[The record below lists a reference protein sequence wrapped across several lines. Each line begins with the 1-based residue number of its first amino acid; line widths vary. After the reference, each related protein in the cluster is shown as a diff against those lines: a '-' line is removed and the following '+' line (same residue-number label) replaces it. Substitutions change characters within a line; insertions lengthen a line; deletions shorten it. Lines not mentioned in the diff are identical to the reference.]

1 MSPERYRA
9 SDVEAREVS
18 SDAVMKRDVILDAI
32 RETAASNNGKPVGR
46 ERFEQLTGITE
57 YDVGRYWARWGD
69 AVREAGLQANTL
81 NVALGDDHVL
91 EKYVGL
97 VARLGH
103 VPTNAELRLER
114 QGRDPT
120 FPNAK
125 VYERFGSKAGLISRA
140 SAYCRERDTHKE
152 ALDILARA
160 EETAMLVV
168 DSSEQT
174 AVEPYGFVYLVEG
187 HRGEY
192 KIGRTNLV
200 DRRLA
205 ELGPKAPVEYR
216 LIHEIKTDDS
226 LGVEAYWHKRFSD
239 ERMRGEWFKLT
250 AADVRAFKRWKRLY

>member
-69 AVREAGLQANTL
+69 AVRAAGLQANTL

-114 QGRDPT
+114 VGADYSDANEERGLASGRCSWPC
-120 FPNAK
+120 
-125 VYERFGSKAGLISRA
+125 A
-140 SAYCRERDTHKE
+140 STRRGG
-152 ALDILARA
+152 I
-160 EETAMLVV
+160 
-168 DSSEQT
+168 
-174 AVEPYGFVYLVEG
+174 GEG
-187 HRGEY
+187 RG
-192 KIGRTNLV
+192 G
-200 DRRLA
+200 
-205 ELGPKAPVEYR
+205 
-216 LIHEIKTDDS
+216 
-226 LGVEAYWHKRFSD
+226 
-239 ERMRGEWFKLT
+239 
-250 AADVRAFKRWKRLY
+250 

>member
-1 MSPERYRA
+1 MQ
-9 SDVEAREVS
+9 
-18 SDAVMKRDVILDAI
+18 RDEILGAI

-69 AVREAGLQANTL
+69 AVRDAGLEANTL
-81 NVALGDDHVL
+81 NAALGDDYVL

-114 QGRDPT
+114 RGSDPT

-125 VYERFGSKAGLISRA
+125 VYERFGSKAGLIGRA
-140 SAYCRERDTHKE
+140 SAYCRERGTPVA
-152 ALDILARA
+152 ALQILAQA
-160 EETAMLVV
+160 AKAAVPVV
-168 DSSEQT
+168 EDSGEQR

-187 HRGEY
+187 HPGEY

-216 LIHEIKTDDS
+216 LIHEIKTDDPG
-226 LGVEAYWHKRFSD
+226 GVEAYWHKRLAGK
-239 ERMRGEWFKLT
+239 RMRGEWFKLA

>member
-1 MSPERYRA
+1 MQ
-9 SDVEAREVS
+9 
-18 SDAVMKRDVILDAI
+18 RDEILDAI
-32 RETAASNNGKPVGR
+32 RETAAKNSGKPIGR
-46 ERFEQLTGITE
+46 SRFEQLTGITE

-69 AVREAGLQANTL
+69 AVREAGLEANTL
-81 NVALGDDHVL
+81 NTALSDEYVL

-97 VARLGH
+97 VAKLGH

-125 VYERFGSKAGLISRA
+125 VYERFGAKAGLIGTA
-140 SAYCRERDTHKE
+140 LAYCRDRGTDAE
-152 ALDILARA
+152 ALEILTQAA
-160 EETAMLVV
+160 QAAAPLVE
-168 DSSEQT
+168 DSTDQ
-174 AVEPYGFVYLVEG
+174 AALEPYGFVYLVEG

-205 ELGPKAPVEYR
+205 ELGTKAPVEYR
-216 LIHEIKTDDS
+216 LIHEIKTDDPG
-226 LGVEAYWHKRFSD
+226 GVEAYWHKRFSG

-250 AADVRAFKRWKRLY
+250 AADVRAFKRWKRVY